1 LAQLSASINS
11 PQETSSVCHALL
23 QNPKFLTLLL
33 RIDHELAAQCRA
45 NGCPCGGRL
54 HRADYPRKPR
64 GCPRSMRD
72 AYSSRLSFC
81 CAVCRTR
88 ATSLSVRFLGRRVYL
103 ALAVVL
109 VSGSRRASTSTLAGL
124 GAELGVARQT
134 LQRWQAWWTEQ
145 FPLTPLWRAQCARFM
160 PPVLEAQLPG
170 ELIARFAGPLHEA
183 LMRLLVWLS
192 PVTVGRGQPSQ
203 QPIAI
208 KLDEAG

>member
-1 LAQLSASINS
+1 M
-11 PQETSSVCHALL
+11 CHAVL
-23 QNPKFLTLLL
+23 QDPKFLTLLL
-33 RIDHELAAQCRA
+33 RIDHEFAAQCRSD
-45 NGCPCGGRL
+45 GCPCGGTL

-64 GCPRSMRD
+64 GCPPSML
-72 AYSSRLSFC
+72 AEYSSRLSFC

-109 VSGSRRASTSTLAGL
+109 VSGSRTASTPTGVRL

-134 LQRWQAWWTEQ
+134 LQRWQAWWVEQ

-160 PPVLEAQLPG
+160 PPLPEAQLPG
-170 ELIARFAGPLHEA
+170 ELITRFAGPAHEA

-192 PVTVGRGQPSQ
+192 PVTVSRGQPL
-203 QPIAI
+203 AI
-208 KLDEAG
+208 KLNEAG